1 MNYGMKFMVCL
12 LLLLTVACSEM
23 TQMKQEKSQVN
34 TKQGLETTED
44 ENKQQSDQIEAV
56 ETTQDL
62 ERIAPQYVLNEN
74 WYIKPIADANE
85 KVVLLTIDDA
95 PDKYAL
101 QMAKT
106 LKKLNVGAIFFVNGH
121 FLESKEEQAVLK
133 EIDDMGFMIGNHTYS
148 HAYLPDLS
156 EDKQKEE
163 VLLVNEMVE
172 KITGKRPMFF
182 RAPHG
187 ANTDFTKQ
195 LAEKEK
201 MTLMNWSYGY
211 DFMQEYMTKET
222 ITDIMIH
229 TELLSNGANLLMHD
243 REWTANA
250 LEDIVIGLQEKDM
263 RYLILILFKHYLMK
277 TSNLNVTHYIP
288 LVKLNVLYYNSIVM

>member
-250 LEDIVIGLQEKDM
+250 LEDIVIGLQEKGYEILDPH
-263 RYLILILFKHYLMK
+263 LIQTL
-277 TSNLNVTHYIP
+277 SNEDIKP
-288 LVKLNVLYYNSIVM
+288 